1 MLGLMLRELYVKN
14 LALIEELRLEF
25 EPGFSV
31 FTGETGAGKSILL
44 QAVHLLAGRRA
55 GGGVVRAGA
64 ERAVIEARFAI
75 GAPIRRLLADA
86 GIEAEDELVLRR
98 VIPAAGKSRYYCN
111 GQLATAR
118 LATRLGEGLFSVAG
132 QHEHQ
137 VLVRPAAHL
146 EVLDAVGGLDEERR
160 ELAAAY
166 QAWRAVHGERQR
178 LEEER
183 RQREQRIDFLRYQ
196 CEEIEQAAPQ
206 PGEDEALAQEKE
218 RLRAGDRLRR
228 IAFEG
233 RRRID
238 TALADFL
245 HVARKELEGAAG
257 IDGAAAALA
266 SELADCCYRLE
277 DVAAGLRQY
286 GDGLESDPH
295 RLDEVCARL
304 DCLSRLK
311 RKYGPTVEDVLAFLQ
326 QARRELARLER
337 LDDDLARLEEEEE
350 TAAGRLMDL
359 ARRLGGRRRQA
370 ARRLAAAMGDELAAL
385 GMRDA
390 CFEVRFAGR
399 KEELRPADIG
409 PQGADRP
416 EFFFSAN
423 PGEPPRPLA
432 RIASGGELSRLL
444 LALKTILA
452 RRDKVETVIFD
463 EVDAGI
469 SGVAAER
476 VGGKIAA
483 LGTHHQ
489 VLCVTHLPQIAA
501 RAAHHYLVEKRVH
514 GERARTHIRRLADGE
529 RPRFLAAMLDG
540 ASVTEQTLA
549 YVHQLLGRNHTDHG
563 TERRGA

>member
-1 MLGLMLRELYVKN
+1 MLGPMLRELYVKN
-14 LALIEELRLEF
+14 LALIEELRLRF
-25 EPGFSV
+25 APGFSV

-44 QAVHLLAGRRA
+44 QAVHLLAGQRA

-75 GAPIRRLLADA
+75 GEPVRRLLVDA

-118 LATRLGEGLFSVAG
+118 LAARLSEGLFSVAG

-137 VLVRPAAHL
+137 VLIRPAAHL
-146 EVLDAVGGLDEERR
+146 EVLDAVGGLEEARG
-160 ELAAAY
+160 EVAGAY
-166 QAWRAVHGERQR
+166 RAWRALHDERRR
-178 LEEER
+178 LEDKR
-183 RQREQRIDFLRYQ
+183 REREQRIDFLRYQ

-206 PGEDEALAQEKE
+206 PGEDEALVQEKD

-228 IAFEG
+228 IAVEG

-238 TALADFL
+238 AALADLL
-245 HVARKELEGAAG
+245 HLTRKDLEEAARFDPTAAP
-257 IDGAAAALA
+257 LA
-266 SELADCCYRLE
+266 SELAECCYRLE
-277 DVAAGLRQY
+277 DVAAELRRY
-286 GDGLESDPH
+286 VDGLESDPH

-311 RKYGPTVEDVLAFLQ
+311 RKYGSTLEDVLDFLA
-326 QARRELARLER
+326 QAREELGRLER
-337 LDDDLARLEEEEE
+337 LDDDLARLAREEEG
-350 TAAGRLMDL
+350 AADRPLAPARAL
-359 ARRLGGRRRQA
+359 RARRQQA
-370 ARRLAAAMGDELAAL
+370 ARRLAAAMRDELAAL
-385 GMRDA
+385 GMTGAR
-390 CFEVRFAGR
+390 FEVRFAG
-399 KEELRPADIG
+399 ESALRLADIG
-409 PQGADRP
+409 PRGADQP

-432 RIASGGELSRLL
+432 KIASGGELSRLL

-452 RRDKVETVIFD
+452 RRDQVETVIFD

-483 LGTHHQ
+483 LGGHHQ
-489 VLCVTHLPQIAA
+489 VLCITHLPQIAA
-501 RAAHHYLVEKRVH
+501 RADHHYLVEKRTD
-514 GERARTHIRRLADGE
+514 GERTRTHIRRLADTE

-540 ASVTEQTLA
+540 ASVTDQTLA
-549 YVHQLLGRNHTDHG
+549 YVHELLGRGRHH
-563 TERRGA
+563 AK